1 MKPKSKMEYIYFFS
15 LKTYVRDWEGETLL
29 GEDDEGLL
37 ENATLAVSFTGNEEE
52 ETPAFAGDSSQRK

>member
-1 MKPKSKMEYIYFFS
+1 M
-15 LKTYVRDWEGETLL
+15 L